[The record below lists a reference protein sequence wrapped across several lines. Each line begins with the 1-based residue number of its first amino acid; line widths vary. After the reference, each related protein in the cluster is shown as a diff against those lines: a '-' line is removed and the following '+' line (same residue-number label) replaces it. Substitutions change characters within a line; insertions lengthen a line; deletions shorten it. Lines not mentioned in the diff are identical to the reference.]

1 MVTDVLMY
9 FLIGEFF
16 VLCHCYHGY
25 WCFVFFTR
33 KPVTCILSVL
43 CKFEVFSTKRIVLC
57 PVLVGLCA
65 DVTIAMVT
73 DVLLFSPPGELFSV
87 LLSLQVLVSQSGCRR
102 VAVLPDTELQTR
114 LSAAAV
120 IVSFPTW
127 SGLHLMAP
135 HPTPTHPTPPITSQY
150 PSGQSGQELQTR
162 LSAAAVIVSFP
173 TWSGLHL
180 MAPHPTPTHPTP
192 THPTPHNPLH
202 HSTLLVNLDKNLY
215 DCSAL
220 IFFMNHPPTLFILG

>member
-1 MVTDVLMY
+1 MVTDVLKY
-9 FLIGEFF
+9 FLIGELF

-57 PVLVGLCA
+57 PVSVGLCA
-65 DVTIAMVT
+65 DVTIT
-73 DVLLFSPPGELFSV
+73 DVLLFSLPGELFSV

-102 VAVLPDTELQTR
+102 VAVLPHTELQTR
-114 LSAAAV
+114 LPAAAV

-135 HPTPTHPTPPITSQY
+135 P
-150 PSGQSGQELQTR
+150 
-162 LSAAAVIVSFP
+162 
-173 TWSGLHL
+173 
-180 MAPHPTPTHPTP
+180 PHPT
-192 THPTPHNPLH
+192 PLH

-220 IFFMNHPPTLFILG
+220 IFYESSSHIIYFR